1 MKPEVYWHTSKV
13 EKSDRQKI
21 KQHKSSC
28 LWFTGLSG
36 SGKSTLANAVEK
48 KLCEKKI
55 HTYLLDGDNVRHGL
69 NKDLGFSGQ
78 DREENIRR
86 LGEVVRLFVDAGIVV
101 LTAFISPYYK
111 DRDMARSLLEEGE
124 FIEIY
129 VKCDLAICE
138 KRDPKGLYK
147 KARKGNIP
155 NFTGISAPYEEPLN
169 PEITIDTGQE
179 VSLEEQVETIIQYL
193 KTHCKIER

>member
-1 MKPEVYWHTSKV
+1 MKKEVYWHTSKV
-13 EKSDRQKI
+13 QKNDRQKI
-21 KQHKSSC
+21 KQHKSRC

-55 HTYLLDGDNVRHGL
+55 HTYLLDGDNIRHGL
-69 NKDLGFSGQ
+69 NKDLGFSEQ
-78 DREENIRR
+78 SREENIRR
-86 LGEVVRLFVDAGIVV
+86 LGEVVRLFVDAGVVV
-101 LTAFISPYYK
+101 LTAFISPYHK

-147 KARKGNIP
+147 KAREGDIP

-169 PEITIDTGQE
+169 PEITINTGLE
-179 VSLEEQVETIIQYL
+179 VSLEEQVETIVQYL
-193 KTHCKIER
+193 ETHYKIEK